1 MARKRDRIFALTLAI
16 VFFMTAFGFSFYVIW
31 QIHSSDASNSSNNS
45 TNNSSSTKT
54 SNKPL
59 AGTKL
64 VGFNPV
70 SSVPVLKINDI
81 KVGSGAQVKSGATVT
96 VDYTGA
102 IASTGVIFQSSL
114 DTGQTA
120 TLSLNNVIEG
130 WKLGIPGMRVGGE
143 RQLLIPAGLAYGA
156 NPPSGSNIPANANL
170 VFNITLHS
178 ISS

>member
-1 MARKRDRIFALTLAI
+1 VFALVLAI
-16 VFFMTAFGFSFYVIW
+16 VFFTTAFGFSFYVIW
-31 QIHSSDASNSSNNS
+31 EIHSSDSTNSSNSSNNN
-45 TNNSSSTKT
+45 TTTPTK
-54 SNKPL
+54 L

-64 VGFNPV
+64 AGFTPL
-70 SSVPVLKINDI
+70 SSVPVLKIVNI
-81 KVGSGAQVKSGATVT
+81 KNGTGAVVKSGATIT

-102 IASTGVIFQSSL
+102 IAATGVIFQSSL

-156 NPPSGSNIPANANL
+156 SPPSGSNIPANANL